1 MDALMIVV
9 LIITFVCVF
18 IIGGAFGVTAGRK
31 SAAQHVADMQPATV
45 LVVAMNEFE
54 NVHVPFVLQ
63 SDAVL
68 VARGQ
73 R

>member
-1 MDALMIVV
+1 MEAVMVIGLVV
-9 LIITFVCVF
+9 AFVCVF
-18 IIGGAFGVTAGRK
+18 LIGGAFGVTVGRK
-31 SAAQHVADMQPATV
+31 TAAQHVAGMEPASV

-63 SDAVL
+63 SDAVI